1 MYCNNCGNSI
11 TYEMRFCPNCG
22 KGFDVNKR
30 SLSQEVYVFSS
41 SLMVGGNVLTP
52 DRLTLDTYGVSYE
65 RSNKNLIGVDRSFL
79 SYDNISYVK
88 IDRNFIS
95 SDVIISSRGSEGIIA
110 RSFLISDA
118 KKIEKLIKSRI

>member
-65 RSNKNLIGVDRSFL
+65 RRNKNLIGVDR
-79 SYDNISYVK
+79 
-88 IDRNFIS
+88 
-95 SDVIISSRGSEGIIA
+95 
-110 RSFLISDA
+110 
-118 KKIEKLIKSRI
+118 